1 MIVNLKTDTEME
13 ICRFADELSSA
24 GIAFEN
30 LQLVDGIWQL
40 ECTGD
45 VEPRVLA
52 VLDAPASEAAGCYMH
67 TCGIATIPAG
77 KKIKIAAVCAGSGG
91 SFRVAGGSYKTYL
104 RVQKL

>member
-1 MIVNLKTDTEME
+1 MIVKLKTDTDME

-40 ECTGD
+40 DCTGD

-52 VLDAPASEAAGCYMH
+52 VLDAHKVGTVVVDVTVEIKKSELDSLQEQLQMQD
-67 TCGIATIPAG
+67 ATLNDLLFTILPEMEG
-77 KKIKIAAVCAGSGG
+77 M
-91 SFRVAGGSYKTYL
+91 
-104 RVQKL
+104 